1 MLVNTEG
8 IVLKQRKIANNRR
21 MITVFTKNYG
31 KLSCGTSLS
40 EKGKGKAA
48 LALRPFTYAEYDI
61 YKGRDY
67 YNINSAQTKKSYYS
81 IGEDLERFLVASNF
95 IEYLEKM
102 LEDEQPKPKLF
113 DMTLEFLDVI
123 SRANTNY
130 ETIFCA
136 FIVKTLSVLGIMP
149 ELRSCV
155 NCGKKT
161 DDFGYQMTNGKLGH
175 LFSVTAGGVVCPD
188 CAEREKTAGVAL
200 ICKPS
205 FDIIEVLLYLK
216 NNPLE
221 RFEKV
226 GLKEEVLV
234 DIKRILGKY
243 VNYYLEIDIWQ
254 EEVEWK

>member
-1 MLVNTEG
+1 MLINTEG

-40 EKGKGKAA
+40 EKSKGKAA

-61 YKGRDY
+61 YKGREY
-67 YNINSAQTKKSYYS
+67 YNINSAQTRKSYYS
-81 IGEDLERFLVASNF
+81 IGENLDRFMIASNF
-95 IEYLEKM
+95 IDYLDKI
-102 LEDEQPKPKLF
+102 LEDEQPRPKLF

-123 SRANTNY
+123 TRASSNY

-136 FIVKTLSVLGIMP
+136 FIVQTLSVLGIMP

-155 NCGKKT
+155 NCGKRT
-161 DDFGYQMTNGKLGH
+161 EDFGYELANGKLAH
-175 LFSVTAGGVVCPD
+175 AFSVTAGGAICHE
-188 CAEREKTAGVAL
+188 CAEREKTTGVAL

-205 FDIIEVLLYLK
+205 FDIIEVLQYFK
-216 NNPLE
+216 NNSLE
-221 RFEKV
+221 RFERV
-226 GLKEEVLV
+226 GLKEGIVE
-234 DIKRILGKY
+234 DIKHILGKY

-254 EEVEWK
+254 NKVEWK